1 MNEKIK
7 ASNVVTLF
15 VVAHLGTLAMAWVA
29 YELVAKSYP
38 QQMYGQSERMQLIP
52 IDSAMLS
59 QKNSVAKVPNQHKH

>member
-15 VVAHLGTLAMAWVA
+15 VVAHLAALAMAWVA
-29 YELVAKSYP
+29 YELVVKSYP

-59 QKNSVAKVPNQHKH
+59 QKK